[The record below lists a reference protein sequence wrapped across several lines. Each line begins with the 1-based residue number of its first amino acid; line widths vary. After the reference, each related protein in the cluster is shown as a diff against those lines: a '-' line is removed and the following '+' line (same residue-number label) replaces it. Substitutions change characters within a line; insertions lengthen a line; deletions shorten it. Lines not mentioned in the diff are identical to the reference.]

1 MISREKAMGVLV
13 VYMVLAPLVA
23 VYLLFFSGLDFL
35 FQIIGVVL
43 IGGGLIMLALFNL
56 LLMK

>member
-1 MISREKAMGVLV
+1 MIRKEKAMAVLMA
-13 VYMVLAPLVA
+13 YMLLAPLVA

-56 LLMK
+56 VLMK